1 MRLLSHM
8 HTDIIKDADVKAE
21 IKKLVHI
28 AEEAKRARE
37 GGQPPAAPADTAA
50 FSDQGD
56 GFRA

>member
-1 MRLLSHM
+1 M